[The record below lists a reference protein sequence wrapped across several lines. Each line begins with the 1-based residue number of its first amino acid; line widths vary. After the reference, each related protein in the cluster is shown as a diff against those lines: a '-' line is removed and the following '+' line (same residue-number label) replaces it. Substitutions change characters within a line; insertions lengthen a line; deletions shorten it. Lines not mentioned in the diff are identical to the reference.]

1 MTTTSLSRTAR
12 RRWWW
17 ASWGL
22 TAVLAI
28 GIAGY
33 AVPPYLSGNPEASN
47 VPVNPDVALH
57 YLTLAVHALPGG
69 LALIIGPFQFVSR
82 LRARSPRLHRL
93 LGRIYLISV
102 VVAAVAS
109 LFAATFSLSGF
120 SIRVAFYILAVA
132 WLYTAAKA
140 YRTIRRGEVALHRVW
155 MIRNYALTFAAVTL
169 RIYLITGLAVKSSFP
184 GLEFEAIYDASGW
197 ASILVNVLVAEYFI
211 VQRTLAPLARTRRS
225 TKDSAPVPGENLVGT
240 ASPGV

>member
-1 MTTTSLSRTAR
+1 MITSSLSRTAR

-47 VPVNPDVALH
+47 VPVDPDVALH

-82 LRARSPRLHRL
+82 LRARNPRLHRL

-102 VVAAVAS
+102 VVASVAS
-109 LFAATFSLSGF
+109 LFAATFSLGGF
-120 SIRVAFYILAVA
+120 SIRVAFYILTVA
-132 WLYTAAKA
+132 WLFTAAKA

-155 MIRNYALTFAAVTL
+155 MIRNYTLTFAAVTL
-169 RIYLITGLAVKSSFP
+169 RIYLTTGLAVKSSFP
-184 GLEFEAIYDASGW
+184 GLEFEEIYDVSGW

-211 VQRTLAPLARTRRS
+211 IQRTLAPLARSRRS
-225 TKDSAPVPGENLVGT
+225 ESEGSGNRAERAVAP
-240 ASPGV
+240 AQ